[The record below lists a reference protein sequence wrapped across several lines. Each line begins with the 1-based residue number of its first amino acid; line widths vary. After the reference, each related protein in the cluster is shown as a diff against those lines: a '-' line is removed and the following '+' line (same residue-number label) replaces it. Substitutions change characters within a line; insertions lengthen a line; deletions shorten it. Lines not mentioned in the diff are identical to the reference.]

1 MSNKAIT
8 KSTECRETSPKKNT
22 SLYVHSLIG
31 IAFIMIFQFLPAI
44 EPITPLGMKITGVF
58 LGMIYLWTTV
68 SVLWPSLFG
77 LIVIALSGYAG
88 EGVAALKSVM
98 LTAFG
103 TDTVLLILFVMILFG
118 AMDEA
123 GCTSYIVRWFLTRK
137 MITGRPYVFLFIFY
151 FTCYALSPLVNP
163 ITALLLLWPISLQLM
178 AILKVER
185 CDKIWPFFYVGM
197 FFVTTIGLPF
207 FPFMGSQL
215 IVLSAFDQM
224 TNHAYSF
231 SFFAYMGL
239 NFIMSMSVLLV
250 YLLFLR
256 FIIRVDVSK
265 LRAVNAQEIADQQQ
279 LPKMNFQ
286 QKALMLM
293 IPCYIVLLLAPSIF
307 PASFPGI
314 KLLASLGPLGLT
326 MCWIVFFSIVR
337 FNGQEILNFKEVA
350 YKKFDWSI
358 FFLIAACIYSSNA
371 MAADVTGVKIF
382 LVQTLNPLL
391 GGQSELGFVAIMFTV
406 ALILTNFA
414 NNAGMAVILMPVVL
428 AFCEQLNIAP
438 LPVVMG
444 ITMMVFVAMLTP
456 AASPHAGMMHSR
468 KDIYASKDILRI
480 GLPLCLLTL
489 VFYIFIG
496 YPLAKLFFQ

>member
-151 FTCYALSPLVNP
+151 FTCYALSTLVNP

-185 CDKIWPFFYVGM
+185 CDM
-197 FFVTTIGLPF
+197 
-207 FPFMGSQL
+207 
-215 IVLSAFDQM
+215 LS
-224 TNHAYSF
+224 
-231 SFFAYMGL
+231 
-239 NFIMSMSVLLV
+239 
-250 YLLFLR
+250 
-256 FIIRVDVSK
+256 
-265 LRAVNAQEIADQQQ
+265 
-279 LPKMNFQ
+279 
-286 QKALMLM
+286 
-293 IPCYIVLLLAPSIF
+293 
-307 PASFPGI
+307 
-314 KLLASLGPLGLT
+314 
-326 MCWIVFFSIVR
+326 
-337 FNGQEILNFKEVA
+337 
-350 YKKFDWSI
+350 
-358 FFLIAACIYSSNA
+358 
-371 MAADVTGVKIF
+371 
-382 LVQTLNPLL
+382 
-391 GGQSELGFVAIMFTV
+391 
-406 ALILTNFA
+406 
-414 NNAGMAVILMPVVL
+414 
-428 AFCEQLNIAP
+428 
-438 LPVVMG
+438 
-444 ITMMVFVAMLTP
+444 
-456 AASPHAGMMHSR
+456 
-468 KDIYASKDILRI
+468 
-480 GLPLCLLTL
+480 
-489 VFYIFIG
+489 
-496 YPLAKLFFQ
+496 